1 MNKTY
6 EIDNPIKFIW
16 IIIYCE
22 LSTFFISTEACK
34 FWLPMF
40 LMLFSK
46 SFAHYFKLV
55 PGGYNVCY
63 TYNKNTMSEYFL
75 SISNCQIYLTTY
87 NKYVL
92 PSLFYS
98 ASPQGK
104 NVTHIHLKRKLIT
117 YLESFCNLWRHLC
130 TGKSKKI
137 RVT

>member
-6 EIDNPIKFIW
+6 EIDNPIKLIW

-55 PGGYNVCY
+55 PSGYKY
-63 TYNKNTMSEYFL
+63 FSRSYNTMSGHFL
-75 SISNCQIYLTTY
+75 SKSNCLENLTTY

-92 PSLFYS
+92 
-98 ASPQGK
+98 QGFEPRGK
-104 NVTHIHLKRKLIT
+104 TVTHIRLKRKLIT
-117 YLESFCNLWRHLC
+117 YLESFCNLWRYLC
-130 TGKSKKI
+130 TGKIKED
-137 RVT
+137 